1 VNRQRS
7 HVAMAAASAPSVGFE
22 EEQFIYGAHD
32 GARIGYGPNV
42 RGETTAEAGSVRLG

>member
-42 RGETTAEAGSVRLG
+42 RAKPTAEVGGVSPG